1 MHHCKWFWIRQVL
14 SARFFQD
21 LLSIQQL
28 LLRTNESLW
37 AHLKV
42 WPILLQITDR
52 ESRFPKNHWMM
63 PAGQLWKSAI
73 CVREVCRKHFHLLHR
88 MQTSGLAQ
96 WYPGVTSP
104 ALWRGTSDAA
114 WFLGA
119 QIIYFSMWNSKITFW
134 KIYVT
139 SCYQK
144 QVLVACLQNHLCA
157 LLIYS
162 FWCTQVQ
169 ILKTMLS
176 CNYVG
181 PSEPS
186 VCLFYQSASVLFFFF
201 KEKKPASFFI
211 LLL

>member
-52 ESRFPKNHWMM
+52 ESRFPTNHWMM

-96 WYPGVTSP
+96 WYPGVTFS
-104 ALWRGTSDAA
+104 ALWRGSSDAA

-119 QIIYFSMWNSKITFW
+119 QPERPGGAGTCSYGAQPCCCIPTVPACTS
-134 KIYVT
+134 VT
-139 SCYQK
+139 K
-144 QVLVACLQNHLCA
+144 QEGWVTA
-157 LLIYS
+157 
-162 FWCTQVQ
+162 
-169 ILKTMLS
+169 K
-176 CNYVG
+176 
-181 PSEPS
+181 
-186 VCLFYQSASVLFFFF
+186 
-201 KEKKPASFFI
+201 
-211 LLL
+211 